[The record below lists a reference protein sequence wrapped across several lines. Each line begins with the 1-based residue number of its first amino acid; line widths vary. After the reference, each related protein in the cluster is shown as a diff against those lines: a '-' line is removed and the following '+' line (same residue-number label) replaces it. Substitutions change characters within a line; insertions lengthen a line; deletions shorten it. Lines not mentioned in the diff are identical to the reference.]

1 MLGMNPEQ
9 QILLTQKV
17 MHHLEEWGLSSE
29 QQIAVLDLP
38 NDTKSRRLRAYHENT
53 PFPDTQE
60 VEYRVIRLLGI
71 IDALRTTY
79 PTNPLMASRWVK
91 TPHKRLDNRSPLHT
105 MLQDGADGV
114 TAVLAEL
121 DCTYA
126 WDLSGSQNR

>member
-17 MHHLEEWGLSSE
+17 MHHLKEWGLSAE
-29 QQIAVLDLP
+29 QQIMVLDLP
-38 NDTKSRRLRAYHENT
+38 NDIKGRQLRAYHENT
-53 PFPDTQE
+53 PFPDTAE

-79 PTNPLMASRWVK
+79 PTNSLMGARWIK
-91 TPHKRLDNRSPLHT
+91 TKHKRMANRTPLHT
-105 MLQDGADGV
+105 MLQDGSDGV

-126 WDLSGSQNR
+126 WDLSGSVNK

>member
-53 PFPDTQE
+53 PFPDTRE

-126 WDLSGSQNR
+126 WDLSGSQNC

>member
-17 MHHLEEWGLSSE
+17 MFHLEEWGLSAA
-29 QQIAVLDLP
+29 QQIIVLDLP
-38 NDTKSRRLRAYHENT
+38 DDAKSRRLRAYHENT
-53 PFPDTQE
+53 PFPDTAE

-79 PTNPLMASRWVK
+79 PTNPLMASRWIK
-91 TPHKRLDNRSPLHT
+91 SPHKRLENRTPLHT
-105 MLQDGADGV
+105 MLEDGGDGV

-126 WDLSGSQNR
+126 WDLSGSNSK

>member
-53 PFPDTQE
+53 PFPDTIE

-126 WDLSGSQNR
+126 WDLSGSQNC